1 MTHSHPDSGTAQ
13 RRQPRLAAAAAAVLC
28 VLVLAVPSAGGQT
41 TAAAAGPGPVPPS
54 QWPQSYLAAPQLEA
68 WPNGIRI
75 YGADRYQTALAAAL
89 TMRGG
94 GGFPFD
100 SPDAT
105 SGGRRSLAAA
115 HGWWGLG
122 VCPRSII
129 VVASDSPADAL
140 AAAALSDSTGGSSE
154 PYLRRVAAS
163 DPLFDPIGG
172 FNRVDTLAAPILLTG
187 SARAGARSLNHA
199 TRLAARDL
207 RQGGCNSARQA
218 IIVGGEAAVPL
229 DVESELVSIGYSEV
243 FRVSGTT
250 RYGTAA
256 AVATALGTAPI
267 PSGVDG
273 CADRSAADGAATMN
287 FYANSVVEWR
297 PRARECELLGRTVV
311 LTGGVDALAAGWW
324 TSFWQVPVLLADGSD
339 SLPDETAVA
348 LSLLDAENLIV
359 LGGTAQIPEQ
369 VAELAAD
376 IAGAELLRVSGPD
389 RYATSVAMAKHFGG
403 WWPSR
408 NGEHFARSTACLVA
422 SSGHGDRARG
432 WPDALGAGAWCG
444 AASAPSTLAQPY
456 VTERMAGAVTSPEAG
471 LVAASRR
478 SATSSSATSTPR
490 PKRSAVP
497 ILLVPAGASELPAPV
512 SDFLRQSFTASRR
525 CIDAVGGIGRRGAA
539 DTNAY
544 GEALND
550 GHCFDP
556 GFVVAF
562 GGPAVVHPSLMAEA
576 SAAVSGRL
584 ISAEV
589 PDDPILVGAH
599 TKDRTNPNRT
609 VKAPGARRGV
619 GAFATRLALD
629 GLVHHRADGDGPY
642 DDNNPAGS
650 GGGTAT
656 GNAWLCFPRSTY
668 AGARW
673 LVAETSW
680 RRSPL
685 AVAELPELG
694 WYGSD
699 ADGISR
705 TEGDGGPGCVVSELP
720 SDEALAVRALSPFGR
735 SSPTTVLVADER
747 RRFWMAQPATS
758 EARGHEGLPG
768 EDDPTQGGVTNWSFR
783 ADEPDGYA
791 HMPPDREALTGV
803 FLSVQIV
810 RGLGEEDP
818 DLFNARWSTET
829 AKGTVT
835 GTAAGEARLNGDVW
849 ELRGMSVLSGGSWLI
864 DVYGTNPQAPRGLSS
879 NVSVAGLAD
888 GGYGAGGFAGT
899 IELLG
904 AGPEDDTATWQ
915 ADAYINAAP

>member
-1 MTHSHPDSGTAQ
+1 MRP
-13 RRQPRLAAAAAAVLC
+13 RRRVRWVAALAAALTAASL
-28 VLVLAVPSAGGQT
+28 LAVPSASGQT
-41 TAAAAGPGPVPPS
+41 ALAVGPGPVPPS

-68 WPNGIRI
+68 WPNGVRI
-75 YGADRYQTALAAAL
+75 FGADRYQTALAVAL
-89 TMRGG
+89 TMRGR

-105 SGGRRSLAAA
+105 SGGGRSLAAA
-115 HGWWGLG
+115 SGWWGLG

-187 SARAGARSLNHA
+187 SARSGARSLSHA

-218 IIVGGEAAVPL
+218 IVVGGEAAVPVE
-229 DVESELVSIGYSEV
+229 VESELVSIGYSEV
-243 FRVSGTT
+243 FRVSGAS

-267 PSGVDG
+267 PGGVDG
-273 CADRSAADGAATMN
+273 CADRSASDGAATMT

-369 VAELAAD
+369 VAELAAN
-376 IAGAELLRVSGPD
+376 IAGAEMLRVSGPD

-403 WWPSR
+403 WWPNR
-408 NGEHFARSTACLVA
+408 NGEHFARSTVCLVA
-422 SSGHGDRARG
+422 SSGHGERARG

-444 AASAPSTLAQPY
+444 AASAPSAQAQPY
-456 VTERMAGAVTSPEAG
+456 VVERMAGTVTAPETG
-471 LVAASRR
+471 VVAAARH
-478 SATSSSATSTPR
+478 SAASPSAAGAPW

-539 DTNAY
+539 DADAY

-550 GHCFDP
+550 GHCFEP

-562 GGPAVVHPSLMAEA
+562 GGPSVVHPSLMAEA

-584 ISAEV
+584 TSAEV
-589 PDDPILVGAH
+589 PDNPILVGAH
-599 TKDRTNPNRT
+599 TKDRANPNRT

-629 GLVHHRADGDGPY
+629 GLVHHRADAGGPFP
-642 DDNNPAGS
+642 DNNPEGS
-650 GGGTAT
+650 GGGSAS
-656 GNAWLCFPRSTY
+656 GRAWLCFPRSTY
-668 AGARW
+668 VGARW

-694 WYGSD
+694 WYGVD
-699 ADGISR
+699 ADGVSR
-705 TEGDGGPGCVVSELP
+705 TEGDGGPGCLVSALP
-720 SDEALAVRALSPFGR
+720 DDEPLVVRAVDPFGR
-735 SSPTTVLVADER
+735 SSIATVLVADEH
-747 RRFWMAQPATS
+747 RRFWMAQPATL
-758 EARGHEGLPG
+758 EVRGHEGLPG
-768 EDDPTQGGVTNWSFR
+768 YDDPTQGGVTNWSFR
-783 ADEPDGYA
+783 ADQPQDYV
-791 HMPPDREALTGV
+791 HMPPDREALAGA

-818 DLFNARWSTET
+818 DLFTALWSTET
-829 AKGTVT
+829 ARGTVT
-835 GTAAGEARLNGDVW
+835 GTAAGEARLIGDVW

-864 DVYGTNPQAPRGLSS
+864 DVYGNNPQAPSGLGSS
-879 NVSVAGLAD
+879 ASVAGLAD
-888 GGYGAGGFAGT
+888 GGYGAGGFVGT
-899 IELLG
+899 ISLNNT
-904 AGPEDDTATWQ
+904 GPDDDTATWQ